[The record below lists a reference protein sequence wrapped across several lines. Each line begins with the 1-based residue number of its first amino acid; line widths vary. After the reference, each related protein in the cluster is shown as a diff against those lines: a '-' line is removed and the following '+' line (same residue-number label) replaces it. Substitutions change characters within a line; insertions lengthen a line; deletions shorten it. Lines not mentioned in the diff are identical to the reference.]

1 MAVIRGHRGSLYKT
15 ERLTFTEIPTW
26 LNDDCDDA
34 RYQMDFIW
42 MQMNPQSDNSE
53 NEVNTLTKINI
64 NEDDLPF

>member
-15 ERLTFTEIPTW
+15 EWLTFTEILTW

-34 RYQMDFIW
+34 RYQMDLIW
-42 MQMNPQSDNSE
+42 MQMNPQSDDSE
-53 NEVNTLTKINI
+53 NEVNTLKKINI